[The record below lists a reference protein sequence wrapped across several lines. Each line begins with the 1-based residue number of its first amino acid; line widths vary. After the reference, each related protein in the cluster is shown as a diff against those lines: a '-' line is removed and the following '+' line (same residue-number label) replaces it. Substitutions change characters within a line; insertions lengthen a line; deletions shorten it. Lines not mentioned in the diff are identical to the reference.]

1 MLYTLIFGTSVR
13 SQDHDLGTLKR
24 IVVNN
29 GVANQF
35 TVNPGLFGGPERVVP
50 ISDVDEAT
58 TEHIVLR
65 ITHDEWKAYN
75 AFDIK
80 QHIVADS
87 AAAPSLLPLAP
98 RLPTTDEVLDVP
110 TAEGIANDSSLTPM
124 AVVLS
129 NSTRV
134 GDRGRLAG
142 LVIDMGIPQQLLL
155 EDGDAVA
162 FGEVGVLD
170 EEHIALGA
178 TPPRMDG
185 ATEAGALGDAPHR
198 MDGTTPAGAL
208 GDRPALAEGATD
220 TSRPTSH
227 DEPRT

>member
-1 MLYTLIFGTSVR
+1 MLYTLMFGASVR

-65 ITHDEWKAYN
+65 IMHDEWKAYN

-80 QHIVADS
+80 QHVVTDS
-87 AAAPSLLPLAP
+87 AAAPSLLQLSP
-98 RLPTTDEVLDVP
+98 RLPTTDDVLDVP
-110 TAEGIANDSSLTPM
+110 TAEATATDRSLTVM

-134 GDRGRLAG
+134 GDRSRLAG

-155 EDGDAVA
+155 DNGDAVA

-185 ATEAGALGDAPHR
+185 ATEPGALGDTPQR

-208 GDRPALAEGATD
+208 GDRPPLAEGATD

-227 DEPRT
+227 DERRT

>member
-1 MLYTLIFGTSVR
+1 M
-13 SQDHDLGTLKR
+13 
-24 IVVNN
+24 
-29 GVANQF
+29 
-35 TVNPGLFGGPERVVP
+35 
-50 ISDVDEAT
+50 
-58 TEHIVLR
+58 
-65 ITHDEWKAYN
+65 HDEWKAYN

-80 QHIVADS
+80 QQLVTDS
-87 AAAPSLLPLAP
+87 AAAPSLLQLAP
-98 RLPTTDEVLDVP
+98 RLPTADEVLDIP
-110 TAEGIANDSSLTPM
+110 TAEGTATDRSLTPM

-155 EDGDAVA
+155 EGGDAVA
-162 FGEVGVLD
+162 FGDVGVLD

-198 MDGTTPAGAL
+198 MDGTTPAGAI

-220 TSRPTSH
+220 RSRPTSH
-227 DEPRT
+227 D